1 MFFILIS
8 SSGKNPLTKFP
19 LVGPEKG
26 LCSQLVMSKYENN
39 NRIADLKGSFVT
51 FYENDKFIGSID
63 YSDKS
68 EYYIRDACENW
79 VSGLMA
85 SSTVVYHSELS
96 LQMDFDFDAYG
107 GGVEHFG
114 KLDTNDG
121 EEVLFERRSSGD
133 TGERSD

>member
-1 MFFILIS
+1 
-8 SSGKNPLTKFP
+8 
-19 LVGPEKG
+19 
-26 LCSQLVMSKYENN
+26 MSKYENN

-96 LQMDFDFDAYG
+96 LQMGFDFDAYG

>member
-1 MFFILIS
+1 VGNVLGNEIS
-8 SSGKNPLTKFP
+8 PSLPQSGTGDAK
-19 LVGPEKG
+19 
-26 LCSQLVMSKYENN
+26 MSKYENN

-79 VSGLMA
+79 ISGIMA
-85 SSTVVYHSELS
+85 CSTVVYHSELS
-96 LQMDFDFDAYG
+96 QQLDFDFDAYG

-114 KLDTNDG
+114 KLDTDDR
-121 EEVLFERRSSGD
+121 EEVLFERRPARD

>member
-1 MFFILIS
+1 MGNALGNEIS
-8 SSGKNPLTKFP
+8 PSLPRSGTGDAK
-19 LVGPEKG
+19 
-26 LCSQLVMSKYENN
+26 MSKYENN

-96 LQMDFDFDAYG
+96 LQMGFDFDAYG